1 MESSV
6 AERHFNLFLLIV
18 CLFAIPLYLV
28 GVLIDFFSPDFKS
41 PAYFPNIEDGVA
53 TYLKEMLEHQEV
65 KSWEH
70 AYRQKKRAISIYL
83 S

>member
-41 PAYFPNIEDGVA
+41 PVYFSNIEDGVGNVP
-53 TYLKEMLEHQEV
+53 KGNV
-65 KSWEH
+65 
-70 AYRQKKRAISIYL
+70 
-83 S
+83 